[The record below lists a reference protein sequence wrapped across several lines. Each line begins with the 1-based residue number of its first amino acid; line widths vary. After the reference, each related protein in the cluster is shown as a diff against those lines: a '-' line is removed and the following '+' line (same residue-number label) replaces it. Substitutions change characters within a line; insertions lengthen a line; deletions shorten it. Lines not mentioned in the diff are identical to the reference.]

1 MADESGRDPTADCTA
16 RADNAPSVVV
26 RGSGTATTA
35 GPIKT
40 PAHPV
45 LAAAAID
52 VARDGAVA
60 TTSGELP
67 TEPLTLTVERSAGL
81 APRNWSAQNRESG
94 IQTVFAGETPS
105 DWTAALG
112 FSWSTVTVMHF
123 PFTVGL
129 VAAHESAT
137 AWVAA

>member
-1 MADESGRDPTADCTA
+1 
-16 RADNAPSVVV
+16 
-26 RGSGTATTA
+26 
-35 GPIKT
+35 
-40 PAHPV
+40 

-112 FSWSTVTVMHF
+112 LSWSTVTVMHF

-129 VAAHESAT
+129 VAAHASAT
-137 AWVAA
+137 A